1 MPAHIEA
8 FFDPVTC
15 TISYLV
21 YDQPGGHAAVIDPVL
36 DYNPKSGRTHSG
48 MAQRIVDFVGEQR
61 LTVDWILET
70 HAHADH
76 LSAAQWLKARVGG
89 RVGIGEPIRTVQ
101 RTFKALFNLGDDFIA
116 DGSVFDHLFG
126 DDERF
131 RVGSLEFTAMAVP
144 GHTAADIAYRVEDAV
159 FIGDTLFLPD
169 VGSARCD
176 FPGGNAH
183 TLYRSVRRLLSLP
196 PETRLYMC
204 HDYPPNGRGP
214 QWQTTVAEQRAANIH
229 LRDGIGEDEFV
240 AMRSAR
246 DSTLD
251 MPVLMLPAI
260 QINIR
265 AGHFPSPEANGV
277 VYLKIPLDRL

>member
-1 MPAHIEA
+1 
-8 FFDPVTC
+8 
-15 TISYLV
+15 
-21 YDQPGGHAAVIDPVL
+21 
-36 DYNPKSGRTHSG
+36 
-48 MAQRIVDFVGEQR
+48 MAQGPR
-61 LTVDWILET
+61 
-70 HAHADH
+70 
-76 LSAAQWLKARVGG
+76 GG
-89 RVGIGEPIRTVQ
+89 RVGIGEPIHTVQ
-101 RTFKALFNLGDDFIA
+101 RAFKALFNLGDDFIA
-116 DGSVFDHLFG
+116 DGSAFDHLFH

-131 RVGSLEFTAMAVP
+131 QVGELEFTAMAVP
-144 GHTAADIAYRVEDAV
+144 GHTAADVAYRVEDAV

-204 HDYPPNGRGP
+204 HDYPPNGRSP
-214 QWQTTVAEQRAANIH
+214 QWQATVAEQRAANIH

-246 DSTLD
+246 DRTLD

-265 AGHFPSPEANGV
+265 AGHFPLPEANGV
-277 VYLKIPLDRL
+277 AYLKIPLDKL